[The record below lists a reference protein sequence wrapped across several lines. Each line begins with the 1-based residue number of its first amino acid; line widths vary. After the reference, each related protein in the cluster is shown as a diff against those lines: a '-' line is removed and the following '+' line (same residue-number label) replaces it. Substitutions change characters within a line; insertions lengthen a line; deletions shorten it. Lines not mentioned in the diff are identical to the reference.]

1 MRVAAAKR
9 NFIDYSRSNP
19 KVSRKAKPNEE
30 REKERYNGNRMNIN
44 E

>member
-9 NFIDYSRSNP
+9 NFIDYSRSDP
-19 KVSRKAKPNEE
+19 KIRRKAKPNEE
-30 REKERYNGNRMNIN
+30 REKEKDTMAT